1 MRVLD
6 WLFAQLVLAVLK
18 LLRLM
23 PAESAISIGG
33 RCGRVIGPLLPH
45 SRVAR
50 DNLSHAFPDM
60 PADERKALL
69 ADAWDNLSRT
79 AIEYVFLDRIFDFDP
94 EHPGTG
100 RIEVDGIECF
110 LKIRVGGKPS
120 IVFTAHLA
128 NWELLAVSAATFDL
142 NVAVLFRP
150 PNNAYLAQRLDEVR
164 GRVMGAL
171 VKSRKGALI
180 ELGAVLER
188 GGHVGLLVDQHFHKG
203 PRVPFFGRPVTVN
216 PALATLARR
225 YDCDV
230 YSARTIRLPE
240 GRFRLELIGPIALPR
255 DGTGEID
262 VNATMVKVTEIV
274 EGWVREHPEQW
285 LWMHR
290 RWRPQRASRRAR
302 RRSARD
308 TSRQRL

>member
-1 MRVLD
+1 MGVFD
-6 WLFAQLVLAVLK
+6 WLFAQLVLGILK

-23 PAESAISIGG
+23 PAQAAISIGG
-33 RCGRVIGPLLPH
+33 RCGRILGPRLPH
-45 SRVAR
+45 SRTAR
-50 DNLSHAFPDM
+50 DNLRHAYPDM
-60 PADERKALL
+60 PAEELEALL

-94 EHPGTG
+94 DHPGAG
-100 RIEVDGIECF
+100 RIEVDGVDGF
-110 LKIRVGGKPS
+110 FKIRDGGKPC

-128 NWELLAVSAATFDL
+128 NWELLAVCAATFHLD
-142 NVAVLFRP
+142 VAVLFRP
-150 PNNAYLAQRLDEVR
+150 PNNAYLAQRLDQVR

-188 GGHVGLLVDQHFHKG
+188 GGHVGLLVDQYFHRG
-203 PRVPFFGRPVTVN
+203 PTVPFFGRPVKVN

-225 YDCDV
+225 YGCDV
-230 YSARTIRLPE
+230 YGVRTIRLPQ
-240 GRFRLELIGPIALPR
+240 GRFRLELKGPIAMPR
-255 DGTGEID
+255 DEAGDID
-262 VNATMVKVTEIV
+262 VKATMAKVTEIV

-290 RWRPQRASRRAR
+290 RWRPEALSRRPK
-302 RRSARD
+302 RRSARG
-308 TSRQRL
+308 TSRQRP